1 MRVRSLSVTRLH
13 RALLGAA
20 FALAML
26 APASADAQ
34 GILFWKKKKPPPPP
48 PPAAVVPAAA
58 QAPPVT
64 PPNALTPTQQAD
76 KDRMVKQAREK
87 SLTRD
92 TTAQGAEERA
102 ELWKMV
108 LIIDGSD
115 TEARMGFDQAQKD
128 IDAAHARD
136 SAVQKSRED
145 AVAAKRDKLRQA
157 ETALDAGDLKTADT
171 QVDDVLST
179 APDDPRA
186 LSLKATIADK
196 RKSAATRKKM
206 LILGAIILAVAV
218 AGGLL
223 LMQLIRAKRE
233 HDKEARAAAAAR
245 KAILKVVDGV
255 GRGKLIALDKDV
267 FRIGAAMG
275 TKPEE
280 QNDLVLSDSDSAI
293 SRYHCSI
300 IKKDGGFW
308 LVDSSL
314 NGTSLN
320 EQKLDRGEDHNLE
333 DGDEFVLA
341 DVTRIKFLFT

>member
-1 MRVRSLSVTRLH
+1 VR
-13 RALLGAA
+13 RALLLA
-20 FALAML
+20 ALACATL
-26 APASADAQ
+26 APASASAQ
-34 GILFWKKKKPPPPP
+34 GIFFWKKKKPPPPP
-48 PPAAVVPAAA
+48 PPAAVAAPAA

-76 KDRMVKQAREK
+76 KDRLMKQAREK
-87 SLTRD
+87 ALNRD
-92 TTAQGAEERA
+92 TTAANAEERA
-102 ELWKMV
+102 ELFKMV

-136 SAVQKSRED
+136 AAAQKSKED
-145 AVAAKRDKLRQA
+145 AVAAKRDKLRTA

-179 APDDPRA
+179 SPEDPRA
-186 LSLKATIADK
+186 LSLKAAIADK

-206 LILGAIILAVAV
+206 LILGAIILTVAV

-223 LMQLIRAKRE
+223 LLQLLRAKRE
-233 HDKEARAAAAAR
+233 HDKQAKADAAAR
-245 KAILKVVDGV
+245 KAILKVVDGI

-275 TKPEE
+275 AKPEE
-280 QNDLVLSDSDSAI
+280 QNDLVLSDSDRAI

-300 IKKDGGFW
+300 IRKDGGFW

-320 EQKLDRGEDHNLE
+320 DQRLDRGEDHNLE

>member
-1 MRVRSLSVTRLH
+1 MRLSRRFRLQRSLLC
-13 RALLGAA
+13 AA
-20 FALAML
+20 IAIATL
-26 APASADAQ
+26 APASAHAQ
-34 GILFWKKKKPPPPP
+34 GIFFWKKKKPPPPP
-48 PPAAVVPAAA
+48 PAAAPVAAA

-76 KDRMVKQAREK
+76 KDRLLKQAREK
-87 SLTRD
+87 ALNRD
-92 TTAQGAEERA
+92 TTEQGAEERA
-102 ELWKMV
+102 ELFKMV

-136 SAVQKSRED
+136 AAAQKSKED
-145 AVAAKRDKLRQA
+145 ATAAKRDKLRQA
-157 ETALDAGDLKTADT
+157 ETAIDAGDLKMADS

-179 APDDPRA
+179 SPDDPRA

-196 RKSAATRKKM
+196 RKSAATRKKL
-206 LILGAIILAVAV
+206 LILGAIVLAVAI
-218 AGGLL
+218 AGVL
-223 LMQLIRAKRE
+223 LMIQLLRAKRE
-233 HDKEARAAAAAR
+233 HDKEAKATAAAR

-255 GRGKLIALDKDV
+255 GRGKLLALDKDV

-275 TKPEE
+275 NKPEE
-280 QNDLVLSDSDSAI
+280 QNDLVLSDSESVI

-308 LVDSSL
+308 LVDSSQ

-320 EQKLDRGEDHNLE
+320 DQKLDRGEDHNLE

-341 DVTRIKFLFT
+341 DVSRIKFLFT

>member
-1 MRVRSLSVTRLH
+1 MRSVQSSHVR
-13 RALLGAA
+13 RALFAAALA
-20 FALAML
+20 FAAI
-26 APASADAQ
+26 APSSASAQ

-48 PPAAVVPAAA
+48 AAPVVPPAA

-64 PPNALTPTQQAD
+64 PPNALSPEQQAD
-76 KDRMVKQAREK
+76 KDRMLKQAREK
-87 SLTRD
+87 ALTRD

-136 SAVQKSRED
+136 AAKQKASED

-179 APDDPRA
+179 SPDDPRA
-186 LSLKATIADK
+186 LSLKAAIADK
-196 RKSAATRKKM
+196 RKSAASRKK
-206 LILGAIILAVAV
+206 LFIIGAIVLAVAV
-218 AGGLL
+218 GGVVLVLQLL
-223 LMQLIRAKRE
+223 RAKRD
-233 HDKEARAAAAAR
+233 HDRDARATAAAR

-280 QNDLVLSDSDSAI
+280 QNDLVLSDSESAI

-300 IKKDGGFW
+300 IKKDGGFC

-320 EQKLDRGEDHNLE
+320 DQKLERGEDHNLE

>member
-1 MRVRSLSVTRLH
+1 MRRSRGLALRHV
-13 RALLGAA
+13 LLGAA
-20 FALAML
+20 FAIASLV
-26 APASADAQ
+26 PASAHAQ
-34 GILFWKKKKPPPPP
+34 GIFFWKKKKPPPPP
-48 PPAAVVPAAA
+48 PAAAPAAAAA

-64 PPNALTPTQQAD
+64 PPNALSPEQAAD
-76 KDRMVKQAREK
+76 KDRLIKQAREK
-87 SLTRD
+87 ALNRD
-92 TTAQGAEERA
+92 TTVAGAEERA
-102 ELWKMV
+102 ELFKMV

-136 SAVQKSRED
+136 AASQKSKED
-145 AVAAKRDKLRQA
+145 AVAAKRDKLRAA
-157 ETALDAGDLKTADT
+157 ETALDAGDLKTADS

-186 LSLKATIADK
+186 VSLKAAIADK
-196 RKSAATRKKM
+196 RKSAATRRK
-206 LILGAIILAVAV
+206 LFIIGAIVLAVAV
-218 AGGLL
+218 AGVLL
-223 LMQLIRAKRE
+223 VIQLLRAKRD
-233 HDKEARAAAAAR
+233 HDKDARAAAAAR

-275 TKPEE
+275 DKPEE
-280 QNDLVLSDSDSAI
+280 QNDLVLSDSESVI

-300 IKKDGGFW
+300 IRKDGGFW
-308 LVDSSL
+308 LVDSSQ

-320 EQKLDRGEDHNLE
+320 DQKLDRGEDHNLD

-341 DVTRIKFLFT
+341 DVSRIKFLFT

>member
-1 MRVRSLSVTRLH
+1 MMRSSRATTVR
-13 RALLGAA
+13 RALLLA
-20 FALAML
+20 ALALVAL
-26 APASADAQ
+26 APTSAGAQ
-34 GILFWKKKKPPPPP
+34 GIFFWKKKKPPPPP
-48 PPAAVVPAAA
+48 PPAAAAAPAA

-64 PPNALTPTQQAD
+64 PPNALSPTQQAD
-76 KDRMVKQAREK
+76 KDRLMKQAREK
-87 SLTRD
+87 GLNRD
-92 TTAQGAEERA
+92 TTEANAEERA
-102 ELWKMV
+102 ELFKMV

-136 SAVQKSRED
+136 AAAQKSKED
-145 AVAAKRDKLRQA
+145 AVAAKRYKLRAA
-157 ETALDAGDLKTADT
+157 ETALDAGDLKTAES

-179 APDDPRA
+179 SPDDPRA
-186 LSLKATIADK
+186 TSLKAAIADK

-218 AGGLL
+218 AGTLL
-223 LMQLIRAKRE
+223 LLQLLRAKRE
-233 HDKEARAAAAAR
+233 HDKQAKAEAAAR
-245 KAILKVVDGV
+245 KAILKVVDGI

-275 TKPEE
+275 AKPEE

-320 EQKLDRGEDHNLE
+320 DQRLDRGEDHNLE

>member
-1 MRVRSLSVTRLH
+1 MRGMLVR
-13 RALLGAA
+13 RALLLAA
-20 FALAML
+20 FAFAAL
-26 APASADAQ
+26 APTSASAQ
-34 GILFWKKKKPPPPP
+34 GIFFWKKKKPPPPP
-48 PPAAVVPAAA
+48 PPAAAAPAA

-64 PPNALTPTQQAD
+64 PPNALTPAQQAD
-76 KDRMVKQAREK
+76 KDRLMKQAREK
-87 SLTRD
+87 GLNRD
-92 TTAQGAEERA
+92 TTEQNAEERA
-102 ELWKMV
+102 ELFKMV

-136 SAVQKSRED
+136 AAAQKSKED
-145 AVAAKRDKLRQA
+145 AVAAKRDKLRVA

-179 APDDPRA
+179 SPDDPRA
-186 LSLKATIADK
+186 ISLKAAIADK

-223 LMQLIRAKRE
+223 LLQLLRAKRE
-233 HDKEARAAAAAR
+233 HDKQSKADAAAR
-245 KAILKVVDGV
+245 KAILKVVDGI

-275 TKPEE
+275 AKPEE

-320 EQKLDRGEDHNLE
+320 DQRLDRGEDHNLE

>member
-1 MRVRSLSVTRLH
+1 MISHRSRVR
-13 RALLGAA
+13 RALFGAA
-20 FALAML
+20 VAVVVL
-26 APASADAQ
+26 APSPACAQ

-48 PPAAVVPAAA
+48 AAPAVAPAA

-64 PPNALTPTQQAD
+64 PPNALTPAQQAD
-76 KDRMVKQAREK
+76 KDRLLKQAREK
-87 SLTRD
+87 ALTRD

-136 SAVQKSRED
+136 AATQKSRED

-179 APDDPRA
+179 SPDDPRA
-186 LSLKATIADK
+186 LSLKAAIADR
-196 RKSAATRKKM
+196 RKSAATRKR
-206 LILGAIILAVAV
+206 LFIIGAIVLAAAI
-218 AGGLL
+218 AGGMLVLQLL
-223 LMQLIRAKRE
+223 RAKRD

-255 GRGKLIALDKDV
+255 GRGKLVALDKDV

-280 QNDLVLSDSDSAI
+280 QNDLVLSDSESAI

-300 IKKDGGFW
+300 IRKDGGFC

-320 EQKLDRGEDHNLE
+320 DQRLERGEDHNLE

-341 DVTRIKFLFT
+341 EVTRIKFLFT

>member
-1 MRVRSLSVTRLH
+1 MRLPRGFRLR

-20 FALAML
+20 IAIAAL
-26 APASADAQ
+26 APASAHAQ
-34 GILFWKKKKPPPPP
+34 GIFFWKKKKPPPPP
-48 PPAAVVPAAA
+48 PAAAPAAAA

-76 KDRMVKQAREK
+76 KDRLLKQAREK
-87 SLTRD
+87 ALNRD
-92 TTAQGAEERA
+92 TTEQGAEERA
-102 ELWKMV
+102 ELFKMV

-136 SAVQKSRED
+136 AAAQKSKED
-145 AVAAKRDKLRQA
+145 ATAAKRDKLRQA
-157 ETALDAGDLKTADT
+157 ETAIDAGDLKTADSE
-171 QVDDVLST
+171 VDDVLST
-179 APDDPRA
+179 SPDDPRA

-196 RKSAATRKKM
+196 RKSAATRKKL
-206 LILGAIILAVAV
+206 LILGAIVLAVAI
-218 AGGLL
+218 AGVL
-223 LMQLIRAKRE
+223 LMIQLLRAKRE
-233 HDKEARAAAAAR
+233 HDKEAKATAAAR

-275 TKPEE
+275 NKPEE
-280 QNDLVLSDSDSAI
+280 QNDLVLSDSESVI

-308 LVDSSL
+308 LVDSSQ

-320 EQKLDRGEDHNLE
+320 DQKLDRGEDHNLE

-341 DVTRIKFLFT
+341 DVSRIKFLFT

>member
-1 MRVRSLSVTRLH
+1 MLRLSRGITVR
-13 RALLGAA
+13 RALLCAA
-20 FALAML
+20 FALAAL
-26 APASADAQ
+26 APASAGAQ
-34 GILFWKKKKPPPPP
+34 GIFFWKKKKPPPPP
-48 PPAAVVPAAA
+48 PPAAAAAPAA

-64 PPNALTPTQQAD
+64 PPNALSPTQQAD
-76 KDRMVKQAREK
+76 KDRLMKQAREK
-87 SLTRD
+87 GLNRD
-92 TTAQGAEERA
+92 TTAANAEERA
-102 ELWKMV
+102 ELFKMV

-136 SAVQKSRED
+136 AATQKSKED

-157 ETALDAGDLKTADT
+157 ETALDAGDLKTADS
-171 QVDDVLST
+171 QVDEVLST
-179 APDDPRA
+179 SPDDPRA
-186 LSLKATIADK
+186 TSLKATIADK

-206 LILGAIILAVAV
+206 LILGAIILGVTI
-218 AGGLL
+218 AGALL
-223 LMQLIRAKRE
+223 LLQLLRAKRA
-233 HDKEARAAAAAR
+233 HDKQARADAAAR
-245 KAILKVVDGV
+245 KAILKVVDGI

-320 EQKLDRGEDHNLE
+320 DQKLDRGEDHNLE

>member
-1 MRVRSLSVTRLH
+1 MRARSFVAIRLH
-13 RALLGAA
+13 RALLAAA

-26 APASADAQ
+26 APASAHAQ

-48 PPAAVVPAAA
+48 PPAAVVPPAA

-76 KDRMVKQAREK
+76 KDRMAKQAREK

-136 SAVQKSRED
+136 AAVQKTRED

-157 ETALDAGDLKTADT
+157 ETALDAGDLKAADT

-179 APDDPRA
+179 SPDDPRA

-196 RKSAATRKKM
+196 RKSAETRKKM

-233 HDKEARAAAAAR
+233 HDKESRAAAAAR
-245 KAILKVVDGV
+245 KAILKVVDGI

>member
-1 MRVRSLSVTRLH
+1 MRRYTASPLY
-13 RALLGAA
+13 RALIGAA
-20 FALAML
+20 FAIAML
-26 APASADAQ
+26 APASANGQ
-34 GILFWKKKKPPPPP
+34 GIFFWKKKKPPPPP
-48 PPAAVVPAAA
+48 PPAVVAPAA

-64 PPNALTPTQQAD
+64 PPNALTPAQQAD
-76 KDRMVKQAREK
+76 KSRMVTQARQK
-87 SLTRD
+87 ALTRD

-136 SAVQKSRED
+136 AAVQKSRED

-157 ETALDAGDLKTADT
+157 ETALDAGDLKTADGL
-171 QVDDVLST
+171 VDEVLST

-223 LMQLIRAKRE
+223 LLQLIRAKRA

-320 EQKLDRGEDHNLE
+320 DQKLDRGEDHNLE

>member
-1 MRVRSLSVTRLH
+1 MRALSALCLH

-20 FALAML
+20 FSLAML
-26 APASADAQ
+26 TPASADAQ

-48 PPAAVVPAAA
+48 PPAAVIPPAA

-64 PPNALTPTQQAD
+64 PPNALTPAQQAD

-136 SAVQKSRED
+136 AAVQKTRED
-145 AVAAKRDKLRQA
+145 AIATKRDKLRQA

-186 LSLKATIADK
+186 LSLKAAIADK

-206 LILGAIILAVAV
+206 LILGAIILAAAV

-223 LMQLIRAKRE
+223 LMQLVRAKRE

-255 GRGKLIALDKDV
+255 GRGKLVALEKDV

-275 TKPEE
+275 TRPEE

-300 IKKDGGFW
+300 IRKDGGFW

-320 EQKLDRGEDHNLE
+320 EQQLDRGEDHSLE

>member
-1 MRVRSLSVTRLH
+1 MRLSRRFRLQRSLLC
-13 RALLGAA
+13 AA
-20 FALAML
+20 IAIATL
-26 APASADAQ
+26 APASAHAQ
-34 GILFWKKKKPPPPP
+34 GIFFWKKKKPPPPP
-48 PPAAVVPAAA
+48 PAAAPVAAA

-76 KDRMVKQAREK
+76 KDRLLKQAREK
-87 SLTRD
+87 ALNRD
-92 TTAQGAEERA
+92 TTEQGAEERA
-102 ELWKMV
+102 ELFKMV

-136 SAVQKSRED
+136 AAAQKSKED
-145 AVAAKRDKLRQA
+145 ATAAKRDKLRQA
-157 ETALDAGDLKTADT
+157 ETAIDAGDLKMADS

-179 APDDPRA
+179 SPDDPRA

-196 RKSAATRKKM
+196 RKSAATRKKL
-206 LILGAIILAVAV
+206 LILGAIVLAVAI
-218 AGGLL
+218 AGVL
-223 LMQLIRAKRE
+223 LMIQLLRAKRE
-233 HDKEARAAAAAR
+233 HDKEAKATAAAR

-275 TKPEE
+275 NKPEE
-280 QNDLVLSDSDSAI
+280 QNDLVLSDSESVI

-308 LVDSSL
+308 LVDSSQ

-320 EQKLDRGEDHNLE
+320 DQKLDRGEDHNLE

-341 DVTRIKFLFT
+341 DVSRIKFLFT

>member
-1 MRVRSLSVTRLH
+1 MRQVAASALH
-13 RALLGAA
+13 RTLIGAA
-20 FALAML
+20 FAIAML
-26 APASADAQ
+26 APASAHAQ

-48 PPAAVVPAAA
+48 AAVTPPA

-64 PPNALTPTQQAD
+64 PPNALSPTQQAD
-76 KDRMVKQAREK
+76 KDRMVKQARQK
-87 SLTRD
+87 ALTRD

-115 TEARMGFDQAQKD
+115 SEARMGFDQAQKD
-128 IDAAHARD
+128 IDAAHGRD
-136 SAVQKSRED
+136 AAVQKSRED

-157 ETALDAGDLKTADT
+157 ETALDAGDLKTADGL
-171 QVDDVLST
+171 VDEVLAT
-179 APDDPRA
+179 TPDDPRA

-196 RKSAATRKKM
+196 RRSAAARKKM
-206 LILGAIILAVAV
+206 LVLGVIILAVVV

-223 LMQLIRAKRE
+223 LLQLIRAKRV

-255 GRGKLIALDKDV
+255 GRGKLMSLDKDV

-280 QNDLVLSDSDSAI
+280 QNDLVLSDSESAI

-320 EQKLDRGEDHNLE
+320 DQKLDRGEDHNLE

>member
-1 MRVRSLSVTRLH
+1 MQ
-13 RALLGAA
+13 RAMLGAA

-26 APASADAQ
+26 VPAGAHAQ
-34 GILFWKKKKPPPPP
+34 GIFFWKKKKPPPPP
-48 PPAAVVPAAA
+48 PPAAVVAPPAA

-64 PPNALTPTQQAD
+64 PPNALTPAQQAD
-76 KDRMVKQAREK
+76 KDRLMKQAREK
-87 SLTRD
+87 ALNRD
-92 TTAQGAEERA
+92 TTEQNAEERA
-102 ELWKMV
+102 ELFKMV

-115 TEARMGFDQAQKD
+115 SEARMGFDQAQKD

-136 SAVQKSRED
+136 AATQKSKED

-157 ETALDAGDLKTADT
+157 ETALDAGDLKTADAL
-171 QVDDVLST
+171 VDEVLST

-186 LSLKATIADK
+186 LSLKAAIADR
-196 RKSAATRKKM
+196 RKSDATRKKM

-218 AGGLL
+218 AGAVLL
-223 LMQLIRAKRE
+223 LRLLRAKRE

-275 TKPEE
+275 NKPEE
-280 QNDLVLSDSDSAI
+280 QNDLVLSDSESAI

-300 IKKDGGFW
+300 IRKDGGFW

-320 EQKLDRGEDHNLE
+320 EQMLDRGEDHNLE

-341 DVTRIKFLFT
+341 EVSRIKFLFT

>member
-1 MRVRSLSVTRLH
+1 
-13 RALLGAA
+13 
-20 FALAML
+20 
-26 APASADAQ
+26 
-34 GILFWKKKKPPPPP
+34 
-48 PPAAVVPAAA
+48 
-58 QAPPVT
+58 
-64 PPNALTPTQQAD
+64 
-76 KDRMVKQAREK
+76 
-87 SLTRD
+87 
-92 TTAQGAEERA
+92 
-102 ELWKMV
+102 MV

-136 SAVQKSRED
+136 AAVQKTRED

-157 ETALDAGDLKTADT
+157 ETALDAGDLKAADT

-179 APDDPRA
+179 SPDDPRA

-196 RKSAATRKKM
+196 RKSAETRKKM

-233 HDKEARAAAAAR
+233 HDKESRAAAAAR
-245 KAILKVVDGV
+245 KAILKVVDGI